1 MSYIYLGKIV
11 QTHGIKGELRIR
23 SNFEYKDKVF
33 VPGFKLYISKNYIE
47 EEIATYRPHKEFD
60 MVTFKNYSN
69 INEVLKYLKNDV
81 YVKKEDLNLATS
93 EYVLEEL
100 VGCHV
105 YENDTD
111 YGKVTE
117 IVYNNS
123 NVLLLVEGKKHF
135 YIPNNENFIEKV
147 NNENKEIY
155 VKNIEG
161 LIL

>member
-1 MSYIYLGKIV
+1 MSYIKIGKIV
-11 QTHGIKGELRIR
+11 TTHGIKGELRIL
-23 SNFEYKDKVF
+23 SNFEYKNKVF
-33 VPGFKLYISKNYIE
+33 IPGFKLYIGKSYIE

-60 MVTFKNYSN
+60 MVTFKNYTN
-69 INEVLKYLKNDV
+69 INEVLKYLKNEV
-81 YVKKEDLNLATS
+81 YINKDDLELKNN
-93 EYVLEEL
+93 EYILEEL
-100 VGCHV
+100 VGYSV
-105 YENDTD
+105 IFAGED

-135 YIPNNENFIEKV
+135 YIPNNANFIEKV